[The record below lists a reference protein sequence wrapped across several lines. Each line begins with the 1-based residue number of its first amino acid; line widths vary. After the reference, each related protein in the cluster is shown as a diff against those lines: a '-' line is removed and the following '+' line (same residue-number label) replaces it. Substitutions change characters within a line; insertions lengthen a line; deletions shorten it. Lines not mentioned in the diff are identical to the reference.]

1 MVFFCKNDIRE
12 DMNRISELELKEI
25 ISSYGLN
32 DLVFDIFKQAE
43 PDTALY
49 IFHDNGDVK
58 YCLIVADFLDD
69 NIEFPCDFRFNY
81 YLDTLVRF
89 RATHALSYIKDA
101 KKRAVGYVDDNHYRT
116 MANNGDVCML
126 FVIDELEV

>member
-1 MVFFCKNDIRE
+1 
-12 DMNRISELELKEI
+12 MNRIDGFELKEI
-25 ISSYGLN
+25 IGSYGLSN
-32 DLVFDIFKQAE
+32 LVFDKFKQVE

-69 NIEFPCDFRFNY
+69 NIEFPCDFRFDY
-81 YLDTLVRF
+81 YSDALVRF
-89 RATHALSYIKDA
+89 KATYAFSYVKNA

-116 MANNGDVCML
+116 VANNGDVCML
-126 FVIDELEV
+126 FTIEGLELQR

>member
-1 MVFFCKNDIRE
+1 
-12 DMNRISELELKEI
+12 MNRISELELKEI

>member
-1 MVFFCKNDIRE
+1 
-12 DMNRISELELKEI
+12 MNRIDEFELKEI
-25 ISSYGLN
+25 ISSYGLS
-32 DLVFDIFKQAE
+32 DLVFDEFKQVE

-69 NIEFPCDFRFNY
+69 NIEFPCDFRFDY
-81 YLDTLVRF
+81 YPDALVGF
-89 RATHALSYIKDA
+89 KATYAFSYVKDA
-101 KKRAVGYVDDNHYRT
+101 KKRAVGYADDNHYRT
-116 MANNGDVCML
+116 VANNGDVCML